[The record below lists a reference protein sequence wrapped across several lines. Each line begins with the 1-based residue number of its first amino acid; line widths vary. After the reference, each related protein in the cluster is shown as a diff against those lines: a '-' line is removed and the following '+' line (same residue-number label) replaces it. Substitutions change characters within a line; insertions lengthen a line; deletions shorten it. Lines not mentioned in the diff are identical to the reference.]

1 MKHQKGSFLK
11 KLGKKIGIGFLATL
25 SLIGS
30 TERVDASIKRDL
42 AEHFYPLRYRAT
54 AAEYIDKGQYY
65 DLDEWQY
72 KWLDEGQYN
81 QLGLFL
87 LGHPVYPLWHHL
99 QDSYDL
105 YLFKELEKK
114 IIGVGEKVKK
124 EREEKK
130 ERVELFGE
138 FTFFNEPAEMEDKL
152 TAYVD
157 GWAKEAT
164 VTKRGEYEMS
174 IQKSIEELR
183 NIRVIA
189 YDKSEGKEYPTIVSY
204 GYLAYIPDGYRWN
217 MNINAV
223 PEPATI
229 ALLGLGGLALLKAK
243 AREAPKKRKPHKK

>member
-30 TERVDASIKRDL
+30 TEKVDASIKRDL

-54 AAEYIDKGQYY
+54 AAGYIDKEQYY

-72 KWLDEGQYN
+72 KWLDEYQYN

-87 LGHPVYPLWHHL
+87 LGHPNYPLWHHL
-99 QDSYDL
+99 QDSYNL

-114 IIGVGEKVKK
+114 IIGLREDK
-124 EREEKK
+124 EDKSEKK
-130 ERVELFGE
+130 RVEFFGE
-138 FTFFNEPAEMEDKL
+138 FTFFNEPAEIGDKL
-152 TAYVD
+152 TACINS
-157 GWAKEAT
+157 WTKEAT
-164 VTKRGEYEMS
+164 VTERGEYEMS

-189 YDKSEGKEYPTIVSY
+189 YDESKRKEYPTIVSY
-204 GYLAYIPDGYRWN
+204 GHLAYMPYGYRWN
-217 MNINAV
+217 MSINAV

-243 AREAPKKRKPHKK
+243 AREVSKKRKLHKR